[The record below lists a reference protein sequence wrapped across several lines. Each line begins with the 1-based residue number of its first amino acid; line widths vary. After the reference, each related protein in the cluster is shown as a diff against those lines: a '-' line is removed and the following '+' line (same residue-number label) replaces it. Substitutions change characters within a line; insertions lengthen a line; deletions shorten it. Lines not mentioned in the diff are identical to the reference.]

1 MFLCLLDMKDVE
13 SRFVLSFASSPDEF
27 ENRKDLKAGNNKA
40 MISDHINCKI
50 SCHSFVD

>member
-1 MFLCLLDMKDVE
+1 MKDVE

-27 ENRKDLKAGNNKA
+27 ENRKDLKAGNNKT